1 MIETI
6 LSWILTAVGE
16 GLEAMMDYLF
26 GLLDLSLSTIVSY
39 FPFLVAAYQVL
50 QACALGLILAI
61 AGWNLVKFF
70 GGRLANVQDTPIQIL
85 IRSGIAAVLVFS
97 GGYLLTTIVDIAKQP
112 YDALRSMDAVGQ
124 QLAPPALGA
133 SDFVALGVGPA
144 ATLLIALIFSILIAW
159 NLIKLFIEIVERYLL
174 VGVLAYTSPIF
185 YPFLC
190 STSMSQ
196 VFSKFIG
203 MFVGQCAMMTVS
215 VLFTNLICS
224 IFSVSDSDPDA
235 ILKYLFGL
243 AIV

>member
-159 NLIKLFIEIVERYLL
+159 NLIKLFY
-174 VGVLAYTSPIF
+174 
-185 YPFLC
+185 
-190 STSMSQ
+190 
-196 VFSKFIG
+196 
-203 MFVGQCAMMTVS
+203 
-215 VLFTNLICS
+215 
-224 IFSVSDSDPDA
+224 
-235 ILKYLFGL
+235 
-243 AIV
+243 

>member
-97 GGYLLTTIVDIAKQP
+97 GGYLLTAIVDIAKQP

-159 NLIKLFIEIVERYLL
+159 NLIKLFIEIGIYI
-174 VGVLAYTSPIF
+174 PN
-185 YPFLC
+185 FL
-190 STSMSQ
+190 
-196 VFSKFIG
+196 
-203 MFVGQCAMMTVS
+203 
-215 VLFTNLICS
+215 S
-224 IFSVSDSDPDA
+224 IFVLNFDVPG
-235 ILKYLFGL
+235 LFEVYRDVRWAMCDDDGIRSIHKSHL
-243 AIV
+243 LYIFCL